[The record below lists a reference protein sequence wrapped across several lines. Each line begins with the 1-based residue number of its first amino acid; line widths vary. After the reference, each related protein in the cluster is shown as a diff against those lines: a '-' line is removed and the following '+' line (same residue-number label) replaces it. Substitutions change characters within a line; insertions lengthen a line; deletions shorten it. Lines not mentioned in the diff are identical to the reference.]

1 MSGCSAVLLA
11 AGASRRLGFDKILS
25 PLAGKPVLLYALEA
39 LGQSV
44 GITDIVLV
52 SREDTAEAVSRLA
65 AGAGLRKPWKVVAGG
80 KERQDS
86 VWNGIRESGPSD
98 FVLIHDAA
106 RPLLDVSMVE
116 TLLAAARE
124 SGAVICGRPATDTLK
139 VADGE
144 GRIES
149 TVDRTKFWQ
158 VETPQVFR
166 RELIERAY
174 REVQEQGI
182 AITDDA
188 SAVERLGEPVKI
200 VTAGSFNL
208 KITRPADWQLL
219 ELWLT
224 FQRGSEFRKAVHQLA
239 NQASPLLGYLPL
251 LEKYGGQDPKFAGYL
266 GKCLTAGQ
274 GLEASVRV
282 LQETVHRLEKDKT
295 GPPA

>member
-1 MSGCSAVLLA
+1 MNGCSAVLLA

-25 PLAGKPVLLYALEA
+25 PLAGRPVLLYALEA
-39 LGQSV
+39 LDRSA

-52 SREDTAEAVSRLA
+52 SREDTADMISKLA
-65 AGAGLRKPWKVVAGG
+65 AGADLRKPWKVVAGG

-86 VWNGIRESGPSD
+86 VWNGIRASAPAD

-106 RPLLDVSMVE
+106 RPLLSVSMVE
-116 TLLAAARE
+116 TLLASARE
-124 SGAVICGRPATDTLK
+124 CGAVICGRPATDTLK
-139 VADGE
+139 VADAE

-166 RELIERAY
+166 RDWIERAY

-182 AITDDA
+182 PVTDDA
-188 SAVERLGEPVKI
+188 SAVERLGLPVKI
-200 VTAGSFNL
+200 VTAGAFNL

-251 LEKYGGQDPKFAGYL
+251 LQKYGGQDPKLAGYL
-266 GKCLTAGQ
+266 EKCILASQ
-274 GLEASVRV
+274 GLETSVRV
-282 LQETVHRLEKDKT
+282 LQDTVHRLEKDKSDT
-295 GPPA
+295 P